1 MIGFPSVGKSTLL
14 NKVTNTTSAVAATEF
29 TTLTAIPGV
38 MEIEGAKVQL
48 LDLPGIVE
56 GAAQGRGRGRQVVA
70 VAHTADLIMMILDI
84 TKPDSQREL
93 LTQELEAVGVRLN
106 QTKPDVTIKPKTA
119 GGVTITVTAPLTKID
134 EKMIKQILQSYRMH
148 NADVMIREDINV
160 DQFIDCVLNNRS
172 YIKCLYCYNKIDQ
185 STLET
190 VDQVSRLP
198 HSFVVSCEAG
208 YNMDRL
214 NQKIWTALDL
224 NRVYT
229 KKRGERPDLEQ
240 PLIIRQGGT
249 VEHVIH
255 SIHRGLVE
263 KFKYALVW
271 GKSSKFN
278 PQPQRVGL
286 HHVLSPD
293 DVITIFTK

>member
-172 YIKCLYCYNKIDQ
+172 YIKF
-185 STLET
+185 
-190 VDQVSRLP
+190 SRLP